1 MGDGTP
7 LKPTEFTAY
16 LLCDDC
22 EQRFNRN
29 GENEVLRW
37 LAPKA
42 KAGTSPLQSKL
53 REVKPFFVDA
63 PPAGTCHHASA
74 LGIDAEKFAYFGLSL
89 LWRAAVHSWPFSE
102 ERSSTR
108 LELGEH
114 LEPLRRYLLGETA
127 FPNNLYVFLTV
138 CTDIRSQKYWA
149 PPQPAG
155 DWPGMFLVPVMGM
168 AYRFWLGRVIPST
181 LEQGIFFPSD
191 GRFVFSGN
199 CWSVF
204 EKMFGGM
211 FPAAEEQDSV

>member
-1 MGDGTP
+1 MSIGTCRLCQLPRELRESHFMPAALYPWHRKLQFAMGDGTP

-89 LWRAAVHSWPFSE
+89 LWRAAVHSCLSPK
-102 ERSSTR
+102 RGR
-108 LELGEH
+108 Q
-114 LEPLRRYLLGETA
+114 
-127 FPNNLYVFLTV
+127 PN
-138 CTDIRSQKYWA
+138 CSW
-149 PPQPAG
+149 
-155 DWPGMFLVPVMGM
+155 
-168 AYRFWLGRVIPST
+168 
-181 LEQGIFFPSD
+181 
-191 GRFVFSGN
+191 GN
-199 CWSVF
+199 TWNR
-204 EKMFGGM
+204 
-211 FPAAEEQDSV
+211 